1 MRNISVEENAYDFY
15 KQNLSFG
22 KRYEVKLPLQTICES
37 LPDNYSIAK
46 SRLVGLQKQLNL
58 NPGLCENYDAIIK
71 TYLNENI
78 TEKVNVETAVVAD
91 IQQAFLQ
98 ITSQKLTEI
107 FFNLYCFRTLI
118 IQMLLKHYVLLVL
131 CLALRVRSFFVE
143 RYNKSAC

>member
-1 MRNISVEENAYDFY
+1 M
-15 KQNLSFG
+15 
-22 KRYEVKLPLQTICES
+22 
-37 LPDNYSIAK
+37 
-46 SRLVGLQKQLNL
+46 